1 MSTYDF
7 GAGGPSWNGIPM
19 WGGGGIPVTSGTT
32 TFVDYGNGSDGVSTK
47 ANSIRRPWKTI
58 SKAYDAATTNKD
70 DVICLVGNTE
80 HTLTEM
86 LTVAKNRIHFVGL
99 DGTSRLYGQNAKID
113 LTALTGALNLATV
126 INTGV
131 RNSFTNIK
139 FRNMSTVAE
148 GIYSFIDGGEYL
160 VMNNCEVYKETD
172 LDQTGAADLVLN
184 GDSAQFN
191 GCTIGSLANLVSGT
205 IIRANIL
212 LTRAIAGAGKV
223 MRDNTFTN
231 CLVWRRSSH
240 INNRFVYAAADAD
253 VERLLL
259 FKNTGFINAAN
270 STAVPA
276 QAIASAATLTVGAI
290 VLNPL
295 CYAVN
300 VTKMSTTTGVFVT
313 SSVVAATAGQ
323 GVAVNAA

>member
-19 WGGGGIPVTSGTT
+19 WGGGGIPVTGGSTF
-32 TFVDYGNGSDGVSTK
+32 FVDYGNGSDGVSTK
-47 ANSIRRPWKTI
+47 SNSIRRPWKTI
-58 SKAYDAATTNKD
+58 TKAYDAMTTNKD
-70 DVICLVGNTE
+70 DVTCLIGNTE

-86 LTVAKNRIHFVGL
+86 LTVAKNRVHFVGL
-99 DGTSRLYGQNAKID
+99 DGTSRFYGQNAKID
-113 LTALTGALNLATV
+113 LTATTGATNIAT
-126 INTGV
+126 ILNTGV

-139 FRNMSTVAE
+139 FRNLSTVAE
-148 GIYSFIDGGEYL
+148 GLYCFVDGGEYL

-172 LDQTGAADLVLN
+172 LDESGASELVLN

-191 GCTIGSLANLVSGT
+191 NCTIGSLANLIVGT
-205 IIRANIL
+205 VIRANVR

-223 MRDNTFTN
+223 MRDCTFNN
-231 CLVWRRSSH
+231 CLLWRRSGSTSD
-240 INNRFVYAAADAD
+240 RFVYAAASAD

-276 QAIASAATLTVGAI
+276 QAISSAAALTVGAI
-290 VLNPL
+290 VLDPL
-295 CYAVN
+295 CYGVN
-300 VTKMSTTTGVFVT
+300 VTKLSTTTGVFVT
-313 SSVVAATAGQ
+313 GAAPAAGQ
-323 GVAVNAA
+323 GIAVNAA